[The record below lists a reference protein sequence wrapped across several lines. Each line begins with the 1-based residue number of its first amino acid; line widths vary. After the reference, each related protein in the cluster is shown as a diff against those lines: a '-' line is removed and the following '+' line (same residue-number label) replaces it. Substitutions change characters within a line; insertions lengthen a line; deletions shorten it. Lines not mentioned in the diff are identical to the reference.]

1 MQEQIDSS
9 EGMVPLAPFE
19 SLVHPNAKWPT
30 DCFSRNA
37 ITGKTPL
44 QRYSA
49 NYLYARNSIASML
62 QCRYKSEGERERERE
77 RESKETRSMRNRVGV
92 GSS

>member
-9 EGMVPLAPFE
+9 EGMILPTLFE

-30 DCFSRNA
+30 DCFSRNTT
-37 ITGKTPL
+37 TGKTAL

-49 NYLYARNSIASML
+49 NYLCARNSIASML
-62 QCRYKSEGERERERE
+62 QCRYKSERERERV
-77 RESKETRSMRNRVGV
+77 RK
-92 GSS
+92 